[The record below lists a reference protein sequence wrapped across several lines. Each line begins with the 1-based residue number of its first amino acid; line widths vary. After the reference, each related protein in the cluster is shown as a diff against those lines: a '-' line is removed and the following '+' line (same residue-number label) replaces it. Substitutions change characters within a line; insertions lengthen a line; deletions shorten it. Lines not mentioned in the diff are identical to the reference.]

1 MWQEAKKFDAN
12 LDYTERPCLSREKK
26 TEDGRKIGRK
36 KRKEGGKKGERECY
50 ISEETFSPIS
60 TLHSVNMFGTPCMHS
75 LCND

>member
-36 KRKEGGKKGERECY
+36 ERKEGGKKGRRERGNVTY
-50 ISEETFSPIS
+50 
-60 TLHSVNMFGTPCMHS
+60 LRKRSVQSQHYTV
-75 LCND
+75 